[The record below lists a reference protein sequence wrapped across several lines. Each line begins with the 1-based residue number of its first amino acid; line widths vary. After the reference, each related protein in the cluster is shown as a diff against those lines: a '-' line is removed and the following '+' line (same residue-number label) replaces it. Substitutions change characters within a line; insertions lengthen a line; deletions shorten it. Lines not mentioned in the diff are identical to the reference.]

1 MPKDNFQV
9 TAPTD
14 AHVPMPDL
22 KIGDL
27 VIVDAGKKGIDIV
40 TAGSDNLQAWF
51 NNKGLKAL
59 QKWLKKRGDYNG

>member
-1 MPKDNFQV
+1 
-9 TAPTD
+9 
-14 AHVPMPDL
+14 MPDL